1 MKIIYDDDLIL
12 DLPTAN
18 DNEDHTNFSS
28 GSFIGDF
35 LDNPFYFREVFAHT
49 LALRETLC
57 CVRNDIFV
65 EKAWDAMCGV
75 GLGSSVLVK
84 YLSPKY
90 LRCSDIS
97 PESATLLKTRNFQAD
112 VRTMD
117 IWEGAGADDYWDLIF
132 VDFNNFTLTQL
143 KWLQLLKSLITKTS
157 MLIFSDSACF
167 GFHRFPK
174 NLKCYRVD
182 NPQQYYF
189 QLSEVLGGYLRAVVD
204 HYNSAVVAVGARPYS
219 GEVFWQR
226 LNPNDCRNYARRVS
240 GRGLL

>member
-1 MKIIYDDDLIL
+1 MIVEIMLGVF
-12 DLPTAN
+12 PV
-18 DNEDHTNFSS
+18 
-28 GSFIGDF
+28 GDCYEKG
-35 LDNPFYFREVFAHT
+35 YFWNRLQEHCRMAGGFP
-49 LALRETLC
+49 
-57 CVRNDIFV
+57 
-65 EKAWDAMCGV
+65 
-75 GLGSSVLVK
+75 VL
-84 YLSPKY
+84 S
-90 LRCSDIS
+90 
-97 PESATLLKTRNFQAD
+97 TGF
-112 VRTMD
+112 
-117 IWEGAGADDYWDLIF
+117 WDLIF